1 MYSPPVCAELLAVT
15 FSKMSQRQPAG
26 KEQLMAPVAPEDA
39 SPLFCC
45 RGISALA
52 VTGLAGGEEDGG
64 VAGIGEGG
72 GGGSDGGGEDGD
84 DDDACCAMAD
94 SSGENPTVAGRLF
107 RDKAASMVW
116 RVTRSLITSS
126 VSVVAAT

>member
-45 RGISALA
+45 RGISAPA

-72 GGGSDGGGEDGD
+72 GDGSDGGGEDGD
-84 DDDACCAMAD
+84 DDVAGSGEK
-94 SSGENPTVAGRLF
+94 SSGAMVAERLF
-107 RDKAASMVW
+107 RVKAASMAC
-116 RVTRSLITSS
+116 RVTRALIAAT

>member
-1 MYSPPVCAELLAVT
+1 MT

-39 SPLFCC
+39 SPLSCC
-45 RGISALA
+45 RGISAPA
-52 VTGLAGGEEDGG
+52 VAGLEGGEEDGG